1 MMIKKVRKKPVEVE
15 AVQYLI
21 HNADEIYDWSG
32 GQVRLTLDPLDQSD
46 CLLIET
52 LEGYMRVERGD
63 YIIKGTWNEFYP
75 VKEDIFED
83 IYEVVK

>member
-1 MMIKKVRKKPVEVE
+1 MMIKKVRKKSVEVE

-32 GQVRLTLDPLDQSD
+32 GQIRPTLDPLDQSD

-63 YIIKGTWNEFYP
+63 YIIKDTWNDFHP
-75 VKEDIFED
+75 IKEDIFED